1 VHKGKRGKRA
11 AARLESVA
19 AMVLEGEK
27 MPSRLAFAF
36 VRTPAAGILPGRH
49 VPAARVRTMDEVTD
63 PQMATRIHRHA
74 YVPGIEGDFRR
85 AEQIE
90 CEHHRLGDGA
100 APVQRTTERCGDRSI
115 PLIGAD
121 RCTLGSPRRISVHLL
136 R

>member
-1 VHKGKRGKRA
+1 MHKGKRSKRA

-27 MPSRLAFAF
+27 MPSGRAFDF
-36 VRTPAAGILPGRH
+36 VRAPAAGILPGRH
-49 VPAARVRTMDEVTD
+49 VPAARDEVTD
-63 PQMATRIHRHA
+63 PQMASRIHRHA

-100 APVQRTTERCGDRSI
+100 APVQRTTERCGDRSF

-121 RCTLGSPRRISVHLL
+121 RCTLSSPRRISVHLL